1 MRNNFIRFL
10 QTSAVFEFI
19 FASILIAQASA
30 AGNGGIMKLEDIK
43 DGMPGKAYSTMKGSM
58 PVEYDIEII
67 GRVPN
72 GLAPGMDLL
81 LLRLSG
87 PNIEKAGVFAGM
99 SGSPFYIGDK
109 LAGSIS
115 FQLGFFSKEIIAGAT
130 PAEYILDTATPLPEV
145 QGTERLEFLGA
156 FESSLFSQA
165 VFNEPALQSLL
176 PGYTVTKSQAS
187 NSLNIMKT
195 LNLPLFSSGMNNDT
209 ISKFQGLIAGSG
221 LRFMK
226 TDSGQGSSTFKYQ
239 MQSANDFVQEIKNS
253 ETLKIVPG
261 SPIYVPLIR
270 GDVNIGASGTL
281 THIEDNNLFA
291 FGHEFL
297 RMGPVEFPI
306 HSAKVLTVFP
316 SDYEGFHIVA
326 PGEEIG
332 CVIDD
337 RISGIHGV
345 TNKRASMI
353 PIEIQVRNK
362 GNLIKKYNIETIQ
375 GRLAPILLW
384 IASEAAVG
392 NTFNLSANS
401 TVKVKSIIQLEGEYD
416 PVVIDSVFSGAGSAS
431 QATLLPA
438 AALYLL
444 ETNPFE
450 SIKINSIKVNLDC
463 YIRPLDAEITK
474 IRYDKEEVSPGE
486 KVGLKIYLK
495 TWRGKTVVKT
505 ADLKIPS
512 SFPLEN
518 IKIVIA
524 DADSVTKIENS
535 GLVKAPSIN
544 DLKHMINII
553 NSLKSKSIIYIQA
566 YHLSQGIFEY
576 GRFLNDLPL
585 TALEVLKAKQT
596 DGDVIQVFYSM
607 LSEDRLETDF
617 SITGKQSF
625 NLTIKKKPETE
636 EK

>member
-1 MRNNFIRFL
+1 MRNNFLRFL
-10 QTSAVFEFI
+10 YTSAVFEFI
-19 FASILIAQASA
+19 FASVLLAQAST
-30 AGNGGIMKLEDIK
+30 AGNSGIMKLEDIK
-43 DGMPGKAYSTMKGSM
+43 DGMTGKAHTTMKGTV

-72 GLAPGMDLL
+72 GLGPGMDLL

-87 PNIEKAGVFAGM
+87 LNIEKTGVFAGM
-99 SGSPFYIGDK
+99 SGSPFYIGGK

-115 FQLGFFSKEIIAGAT
+115 FQLGSFSKEIIAGGT
-130 PAEYILDTATPLPEV
+130 PVEYILDTATPLPEV
-145 QGTERLEFLGA
+145 QGTDRLEFLGA
-156 FESSLFSQA
+156 FESRLFSQV
-165 VFNEPALQSLL
+165 VFNEPVLQSLL
-176 PGYTVTKSQAS
+176 PGYSETGSKAS
-187 NSLNIMKT
+187 NNLNIINS
-195 LNLPLFSSGMNNDT
+195 LPLPLFSSGINNDT

-221 LRFMK
+221 LKFMK
-226 TDSGQGSSTFKYQ
+226 TDSGQGSSAFKYQ
-239 MQSANDFVQEIKNS
+239 MQSANDFAQEITDG
-253 ETLKIVPG
+253 ETPKIVPG
-261 SPIYVPLIR
+261 SPIYIPLIR
-270 GDVNIGASGTL
+270 GDINIGASGTL
-281 THIEDNNLFA
+281 TYIKDNNLFA

-306 HSAKVLTVFP
+306 HAAKVLTVFP
-316 SDYEGFHIVA
+316 SEYEGYHIVA

-332 CVIDD
+332 CIIED
-337 RISGIHGV
+337 RISGIYGV

-353 PIEIQVRNK
+353 PIEIQVRNM
-362 GNLIKKYNIETIQ
+362 GNLIKKYSIETIQ

-384 IASEAAVG
+384 IASEASIS
-392 NTFNLSANS
+392 NTLNSAANS

-416 PVVIDSVFSGAGSAS
+416 PVVINSVFSGAGSAS
-431 QATLLPA
+431 QASLLPA
-438 AALYLL
+438 AAFYLL

-450 SIKINSIKVNLDC
+450 TIKISSIKVSLDF

-495 TWRGKTVVKT
+495 TWRGKTIVKT

-512 SFPLEN
+512 TFPLEN
-518 IKIVIA
+518 VRIVIA
-524 DADSVTKIENS
+524 DADSVTKMENS
-535 GLVKAPSIN
+535 GLMKAPSFN
-544 DLKHMINII
+544 DLKQMINII

-576 GRFLNDLPL
+576 GRFLSDLPL

-596 DGDVIQVFYSM
+596 DGAVIQIFYSI

-617 SITGKQSF
+617 NITGKQSF

>member
-1 MRNNFIRFL
+1 MRSKFLRFL
-10 QTSAVFEFI
+10 YTSAVFEFI
-19 FASILIAQASA
+19 FASVLIAQASA
-30 AGNGGIMKLEDIK
+30 AGSSGIMKLEDIK
-43 DGMPGKAYSTMKGSM
+43 DGMTGKAHTTMKGTV

-72 GLAPGMDLL
+72 GLGPGMDLL
-81 LLRLSG
+81 ILRLSG
-87 PNIEKAGVFAGM
+87 PNIEKTGVFAGM
-99 SGSPFYIGDK
+99 SGSPFYIEGK

-115 FQLGFFSKEIIAGAT
+115 FQLGSFSKEIIAGAT

-145 QGTERLEFLGA
+145 QGTDRLEFLDA
-156 FESSLFSQA
+156 FESSLFSQV
-165 VFNEPALQSLL
+165 VFNEPVLQSLL
-176 PGYTVTKSQAS
+176 PGYSETRSKAS
-187 NSLNIMKT
+187 NYLNIINS
-195 LNLPLFSSGMNNDT
+195 LPLPLFSSGINNDT

-221 LRFMK
+221 MKFMK
-226 TDSGQGSSTFKYQ
+226 TDSGQGSSAFKYQ
-239 MQSANDFVQEIKNS
+239 MQSANDFAQEITGG
-253 ETLKIVPG
+253 ETPKIVAG
-261 SPIYVPLIR
+261 SPIYIPLIR
-270 GDVNIGASGTL
+270 GDINIGASGTL
-281 THIEDNNLFA
+281 TYIKDNNLFA

-306 HSAKVLTVFP
+306 HAAKVLTVFP
-316 SDYEGFHIVA
+316 SEYEGYHIVA

-332 CVIDD
+332 CIIED
-337 RISGIHGV
+337 RISGIYGV

-384 IASEAAVG
+384 IASEAAIG
-392 NTFNLSANS
+392 NISNSAANS

-416 PVVIDSVFSGAGSAS
+416 PVIINNVFSGAGSAS
-431 QATLLPA
+431 QASILPA
-438 AALYLL
+438 AAFYLL

-450 SIKINSIKVNLDC
+450 TIKISSIKVNLDL

-495 TWRGKTVVKT
+495 TWRGNTIVKT

-512 SFPLEN
+512 TFPLEN

-524 DADSVTKIENS
+524 DADSVTKMENS
-535 GLVKAPSIN
+535 GLMKAPSFN
-544 DLKHMINII
+544 DLKQMINII

-576 GRFLNDLPL
+576 GRFLSDLPL
-585 TALEVLKAKQT
+585 TALEVLRAKQT
-596 DGDVIQVFYSM
+596 DGEVIQIFYSI

-617 SITGKQSF
+617 NITGKQSF